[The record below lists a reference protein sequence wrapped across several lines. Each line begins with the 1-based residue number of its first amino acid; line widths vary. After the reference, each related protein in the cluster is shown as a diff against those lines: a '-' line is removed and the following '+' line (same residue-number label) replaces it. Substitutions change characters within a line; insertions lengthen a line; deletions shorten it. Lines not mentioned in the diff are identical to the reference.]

1 MLDLDVGAND
11 HLHVRYMH
19 DRSVDNRGVTYRWTA
34 DRSLVWIV
42 GTLPNARALT
52 LRLSRGGRP
61 PEADEARVSVFLDDQ
76 PLGTIAVADDAFR
89 SYTLA
94 DTRVARERGGGTTD
108 TAATLRLETPP
119 WVPLDLLGIPDRR
132 ELGVML
138 DRVEIH

>member
-1 MLDLDVGAND
+1 
-11 HLHVRYMH
+11 
-19 DRSVDNRGVTYRWTA
+19 
-34 DRSLVWIV
+34 WIV

-89 SYTLA
+89 SYTLPIPA
-94 DTRVARERGGGTTD
+94 SLASAVAATD
-108 TAATLRLETPP
+108 TAATLRLETSP

-138 DRVEIH
+138 DRIEIH